1 MIIFFYGEDTF
12 RMRQKLRELKE
23 KFVTASLG
31 DTNLAVLDGERITY
45 DEFVRQIL
53 AMPFLSKTRLVIVEN
68 LLRKAKKD
76 VAEKIPE
83 GFKKMTASTVLVFVE
98 EGIPD
103 RRTALFRKLSKEKV
117 EEFKLLEPESLRRW
131 IKKEVETRG
140 GTIDSAAILK
150 LAEFV
155 GNDLWRMTN
164 EIDKLIAFG
173 PKITHQNIEILV
185 NPQIQANIFNL
196 IDAMAQKNIKLANK
210 ELYRLLNSGANE
222 LYILTMIIYQYRN
235 LLIIKDLGE
244 RLKNTNRWALAK
256 KAGLHP
262 FVIQKSLAVLPKY
275 SLDQL
280 KNVYGIL
287 QDFDVRMKTGK
298 IESRVALELLIFKLA
313 K

>member
-262 FVIQKSLAVLPKY
+262 FVIQKSLAVLGKY

>member
-1 MIIFFYGEDTF
+1 MILFFYGEDTY
-12 RMRQKLRELKE
+12 RMRQKLRALKE
-23 KFVTASLG
+23 KFVSASLG
-31 DTNLAVLDGERITY
+31 DTNLAVLDGERITN

-53 AMPFLSKTRLVIVEN
+53 AMPFLAKTRLVIVEN
-68 LLRKAKKD
+68 LLGKAKKD
-76 VAEKIPE
+76 VIEKIPE
-83 GFKKMTASTVLVFVE
+83 GFGKMTASTVLVFVE

-103 RRTALFRKLSKEKV
+103 RRTTLFRKLSKERV

-164 EIDKLIAFG
+164 EIDKLIAFD
-173 PKITHQNIEILV
+173 PKITPQNIEILV
-185 NPQIQANIFNL
+185 NPQIQTNIFNL
-196 IDAMAQKNIKLANK
+196 IEAVSQKNIKLANK
-210 ELYRLLNSGANE
+210 ELYRLLNSGAHE

-235 LLIIKDLGE
+235 LLILKDLVE
-244 RLKNTNRWALAK
+244 RLKNTNSWTLAK
-256 KAGLHP
+256 KAGLPP
-262 FVIQKSLAVLPKY
+262 FVVQKSLAVLPKY

-280 KNVYGIL
+280 KNIYGAL
-287 QDFDVRMKTGK
+287 QDFDSQMKTGK
-298 IESRVALELLIFKLA
+298 IESRVALELLIFKLS